1 LEYISKRKSF
11 EILRGQLEN
20 ERSTFLS
27 HWRDLSDF
35 ILPRRA
41 RFTVTDANKGD
52 RRNQKIIDSTAT
64 LAVRTLRSGMMSGV
78 TSPARPWFRLTTPD
92 LKLSE
97 LASVKTWLD
106 SVTRAMNTVFLKS
119 NLYNAL
125 PTVYGDLG
133 VFGTS
138 ALFIE
143 EDTEEVIRCY
153 PFPIGS
159 YYIANDARLR
169 VRVFMREFQM
179 TVRQIVEEF
188 GYEDGSKEINW
199 KRFST
204 EVKGLYDQGLLEAW
218 VEVAHVIKPNE
229 EYNPKSALSKH
240 KKFLSCYYERS
251 ASGKGGSAIYLGTDN
266 ENRYLREKGYDYFP
280 VLCPRWEV
288 TGEDCYGTESPG
300 MQALGDIKALQLMQ
314 KRKSQAVEKSVNPPM
329 VGPTSLKNSRSSI
342 IAGDITYVD
351 TANDRGG
358 FRPAHE
364 VKPDIQGLLLDIQ
377 DHQNRIRRAMFEDLF
392 LMLAQ
397 SDRRNITAREIDE
410 RHEEK
415 LLALGPVLEQL
426 NQDLLD
432 PLIDITFDF
441 MVKQN
446 MIPTPPQELQAKPLR
461 VEYISIMAQAQKMVG
476 ISSIERFMGMAQQMV
491 AVEPTILDKI
501 DFDQA
506 IDVYA
511 DIVSIPTG
519 IVRPD
524 EAVAEIRQMRADQ
537 AQKAQQAQQL
547 EQVSSSAKNLA
558 QAPMKEG
565 NALEQLVAAAES
577 GAIA

>member
-1 LEYISKRKSF
+1 LGKRRNY
-11 EILRGQLEN
+11 EILRQQLEN
-20 ERSTFLS
+20 ERATFLQ

-64 LAVRTLRSGMMSGV
+64 LAARTLRSGMMSGV
-78 TSPARPWFRLTTPD
+78 TSPARPWFRLTTSDP
-92 LKLSE
+92 KLSE
-97 LASVKTWLD
+97 LASVKGWLD
-106 SVTRAMNTVFLKS
+106 EVTRLMSTTFLKS
-119 NLYNAL
+119 NLYNVL

-133 VFGTS
+133 VFGSS
-138 ALFIE
+138 AMFIE
-143 EDTEEVIRCY
+143 EDVDEVFRCY

-159 YYIANDARLR
+159 YFIANDSRLR

-179 TVRQIVEEF
+179 TVRQLIEKF
-188 GYEDGSKEINW
+188 GYDPGSDEIKW
-199 KRFST
+199 ERFST
-204 EVKGLYDQGLLEAW
+204 FVKGLYDQGLMEAW
-218 VEVAHVIKPNE
+218 VEVTHIVKPNDD
-229 EYNPKSALSKH
+229 YNPNMLESKF
-240 KKFLSCYYERS
+240 KPFISCYYERGAGGMNAS
-251 ASGKGGSAIYLGTDN
+251 AYMNTDN
-266 ENRYLREKGYDYFP
+266 EERILSEKGYDYFP

-288 TGEDCYGTESPG
+288 TGEDSYGTECPG

-329 VGPTSLKNSRSSI
+329 VAPVSLKNQRSSI

-351 TANDRGG
+351 TVNDRGG

-364 VKPDIQGLLLDIQ
+364 VRPDIQGLLLDIQ
-377 DHQNRIRRAMFEDLF
+377 DHQNRIRRALFEDLF

-432 PLIDITFDF
+432 PLIDIAFDF
-441 MVKQN
+441 MNKQGL
-446 MIPTPPQELQAKPLR
+446 IPEPPRELQAQPLK

-476 ISSIERFMGMAQQMV
+476 ISSIERFLSVAQNML
-491 AVEPTILDKI
+491 AARPETGDKI

-506 IDVYA
+506 IDVYG
-511 DIVSIPTG
+511 DIMSIPTG
-519 IVRPD
+519 IIRPD
-524 EAVAEIRQMRADQ
+524 EEVEEIREARAE
-537 AQKAQQAQQL
+537 AQAQQAQM
-547 EQVSSSAKNLA
+547 EQAQMASQAAKNFA
-558 QAPMKEG
+558 QAPLGNNRG
-565 NALEQLVAAAES
+565 NALDQIVAASEEM
-577 GAIA
+577 AIS